1 MSLHVGHLAFFS
13 LAADLSAVHIKMFT
27 TIKICKIKV
36 FDIFKETSIG
46 SHVRKKMLQC
56 VYKSKFNSRKSKGR
70 ILPHHSKIG

>member
-36 FDIFKETSIG
+36 FDIFKETSIS
-46 SHVRKKMLQC
+46 SHVRKKCCNVSTSANLTAENRR
-56 VYKSKFNSRKSKGR
+56 VEFYHIIRK
-70 ILPHHSKIG
+70 